1 MKVLPG
7 NPEVKAS
14 REQSADSSNGIS
26 FLSQP
31 LGRIGYRSRRVGSL
45 IFVSSGLLLLIAV
58 RLFWIQ
64 VVDREEHLAEIYRR
78 KAEISI
84 QGPTGRILDRDGSFM
99 AVTDARPTIGAN
111 PRLIGSPWTAA
122 RALAPD
128 LDMSVDALYGL
139 LTKDRAYVYLKR
151 QVTTETEE
159 AVRSLELAGIEI
171 RQETARLYPNGQDF
185 ARNFIG
191 QVNIDEEPLN
201 GIEAQYARTL
211 SGKAGLS
218 QGYVAN
224 TAARSMRLPG
234 GDLNYQ
240 APEPGSDLV
249 TTIHAPTQYLAE
261 GILKRA
267 VEESEANWGTAVV
280 LDAET
285 AEVLALV
292 DIERGGKNAMARVA
306 ATSGAYGKTFEPGSV
321 SKTFTIAAAMELGAV
336 SSEEMFEIP
345 SSYQYADKKYSDPY
359 SGQILAVSEVLAKS
373 SNVGTIQIAERL
385 GADQMYH
392 YLKAF
397 GFGKYSSGDDEI
409 PSLPHE
415 SRGKL
420 KLPQDWEGTDLAN
433 ISFGQGLSVTA
444 IQVAGAYNVI
454 ANAGRY
460 ISPSLV
466 RGTLSPAGSYRP
478 LSKPLGQKVLSAST
492 TREMREML
500 KGVVVHGT
508 GTRAAVDGYAVAGK
522 TGTAQ
527 KPMTNRRGYGDE
539 YTSIFAGFVP
549 VAEPKIT
556 IVVVLDEP
564 KDHSAGR
571 AVAPVFSAIAA
582 EVLSAIGVPEGE

>member
-1 MKVLPG
+1 MKVFLG
-7 NPEVKAS
+7 NPETKAPQA
-14 REQSADSSNGIS
+14 QSATSSRGAS
-26 FLSQP
+26 FLTQP

-45 IFVSSGLLLLIAV
+45 IFFSSGLLLLIAM
-58 RLFWIQ
+58 RLFWVQ

-84 QGPTGRILDRDGSFM
+84 QGSTGRILDRDGSFM
-99 AVTDARPTIGAN
+99 AVTDVRPTIGAN
-111 PRLIGSPWTAA
+111 PRLIASPWAVA

-128 LDMSVDALYGL
+128 LSMSIDALYGL
-139 LTKDRAYVYLKR
+139 LSKDRAYVYLKR
-151 QVTTETEE
+151 QVTPEVEK
-159 AVRSLELAGIEI
+159 AVRSLELPGIEI
-171 RQETARLYPNGQDF
+171 RQETARLYPNGQEF

-211 SGKAGLS
+211 SGKAGVR
-218 QGYVAN
+218 QDYVAN
-224 TAARSMRLPG
+224 TAGRSMRLPG

-261 GILKRA
+261 GILKQA
-267 VEESEANWGTAVV
+267 VEESGAKWGTAVV
-280 LDAET
+280 LDAES

-292 DIERGGKNAMARVA
+292 DIDRGEESGLVKVA

-321 SKTFTIAAAMELGAV
+321 SKTFTIAAAIELGEV
-336 SSEEMFEIP
+336 SSGEIFEIP

-359 SGQILAVSEVLAKS
+359 AGQELAVAEVLAKS

-397 GFGKYSSGDDEI
+397 GFGKYSSGDDAI

-444 IQVAGAYNVI
+444 IQVASAYNVI
-454 ANAGRY
+454 ANDGVY
-460 ISPSLV
+460 IAPSLV
-466 RGTLSPAGSYRP
+466 RGTLTPTGAYRP
-478 LSKPLGQKVLSAST
+478 LSRSSGQKVLSEAT
-492 TREMREML
+492 TEEMREML

-508 GTRAAVDGYAVAGK
+508 GKRAAVDGYAVAGK

-527 KPMTNRRGYGDE
+527 KPMTDRRGYGDE

-564 KDHSAGR
+564 EEHSAGR

-582 EVLSAIGVPEGE
+582 EVLTAIGVPEGE

>member
-1 MKVLPG
+1 MKVFLG
-7 NPEVKAS
+7 NPETKAPQA
-14 REQSADSSNGIS
+14 QSATSPKGVS

-45 IFVSSGLLLLIAV
+45 IFFSSGLLLLIAT
-58 RLFWIQ
+58 RLFWVQ

-84 QGPTGRILDRDGSFM
+84 QGSTGRILDRDGSFM
-99 AVTDARPTIGAN
+99 AVTDVRPTIGAN
-111 PRLIGSPWTAA
+111 PRLIASPWAAA

-128 LDMSVDALYGL
+128 LSMSVDALYGL
-139 LTKDRAYVYLKR
+139 LSKDRAYVYLKR
-151 QVTTETEE
+151 QVTPEVEE
-159 AVRSLELAGIEI
+159 AIRSLELPGIEI
-171 RQETARLYPNGQDF
+171 RQETARLYPNGQEF

-201 GIEAQYARTL
+201 GIEAQYAHTL
-211 SGKAGLS
+211 SGKAGVR
-218 QGYVAN
+218 QDYVAN
-224 TAARSMRLPG
+224 TAGRSMRLPG

-261 GILKRA
+261 GILKQA
-267 VEESEANWGTAVV
+267 VEESGAKWGTAVV
-280 LDAET
+280 LDAES

-292 DIERGGKNAMARVA
+292 DIDRGEESELVKVA

-321 SKTFTIAAAMELGAV
+321 SKTFTIAAAIELGEV
-336 SSEEMFEIP
+336 SSGEIFKIP

-359 SGQILAVSEVLAKS
+359 SGQELAVAEVLAKS

-392 YLKAF
+392 YLRAF
-397 GFGKYSSGDDEI
+397 GFGKYSSGDDVT

-444 IQVAGAYNVI
+444 IQVAAAYNVI
-454 ANAGRY
+454 ANDGVYVA
-460 ISPSLV
+460 PSLV
-466 RGTLSPAGSYRP
+466 RGTLTPTGAYRP
-478 LSKPLGQKVLSAST
+478 LSKSSGQKVLSEAT
-492 TREMREML
+492 TEEMREML

-508 GTRAAVDGYAVAGK
+508 GKRAAVDGYAVAGK

-527 KPMTNRRGYGDE
+527 KPMTDRRGYGDE

-564 KDHSAGR
+564 EEHSAGR

-582 EVLSAIGVPEGE
+582 EVLTAIGVPEGE

>member
-1 MKVLPG
+1 MKVFLG
-7 NPEVKAS
+7 NPETKSPQA
-14 REQSADSSNGIS
+14 QSATPPKGAS
-26 FLSQP
+26 FFSQP
-31 LGRIGYRSRRVGSL
+31 IGRIGYRSRRVGSL
-45 IFVSSGLLLLIAV
+45 IFFSSGLLLLIAM
-58 RLFWIQ
+58 RLFWVQ
-64 VVDREEHLAEIYRR
+64 VVDREEHLTEIYRR

-84 QGPTGRILDRDGSFM
+84 QGSTGRILDRDRSYM
-99 AVTDARPTIGAN
+99 AVTDVRPTIGAN
-111 PRLIGSPWTAA
+111 PRLITSPWTAA

-128 LDMSVDALYGL
+128 LGMSVDTLYEL

-151 QVTTETEE
+151 QVPPEVEE
-159 AVRSLELAGIEI
+159 AVRSLELSGIEI
-171 RQETARLYPNGQDF
+171 RQEAARLYPNGQEF

-191 QVNIDEEPLN
+191 QVNVDEEPLN
-201 GIEAQYARTL
+201 GIEAQYALTL
-211 SGKAGLS
+211 SGKPGS
-218 QGYVAN
+218 RQDYVAN
-224 TAARSMRLPG
+224 TAGRSMPLPG

-240 APEPGSDLV
+240 AAEPGSDLV

-261 GILKRA
+261 RILKQA
-267 VEESEANWGTAVV
+267 VEDSGAKWGTAVV
-280 LDAET
+280 LDADS

-292 DIERGGKNAMARVA
+292 DIDRVTESGSVRVA

-321 SKTFTIAAAMELGAV
+321 SKTFTIAAAIELGEV
-336 SSEEMFEIP
+336 SSSEILNIP
-345 SSYQYADKKYSDPY
+345 ESYQFADKKYSDPY
-359 SGQILAVSEVLAKS
+359 AGQKLAVTEVLAKS

-397 GFGKYSSGDDEI
+397 GFGNYSSGDDVV

-444 IQVAGAYNVI
+444 IQVAAAYNVI
-454 ANAGRY
+454 ANDGRY

-466 RGTLSPAGSYRP
+466 RGTLGPSGLYRP
-478 LSKPLGQKVLSAST
+478 LDKPSGQKVLGAAT
-492 TREMREML
+492 VEEMREML

-508 GTRAAVDGYAVAGK
+508 GTLAAVDGYSVAGK

-527 KPMTNRRGYGDE
+527 KPMIDRRGYGDD

-564 KDHSAGR
+564 KEHSAGR

-582 EVLSAIGVPEGE
+582 EVLSAIGVPESE

>member
-1 MKVLPG
+1 MKVFLG
-7 NPEVKAS
+7 NPESKSPQA
-14 REQSADSSNGIS
+14 QSAPPLKGAS
-26 FLSQP
+26 FFSRP

-45 IFVSSGLLLLIAV
+45 IFFSSGLLLLIAV
-58 RLFWIQ
+58 RLFWVQ
-64 VVDREEHLAEIYRR
+64 VVDREQHLSEIYRR

-84 QGPTGRILDRDGSFM
+84 QGSTGRILDRDRSYM
-99 AVTDARPTIGAN
+99 AVTDVRPTIGAN
-111 PRLIGSPWTAA
+111 PRLITSPWTAA

-128 LDMSVDALYGL
+128 LEMSVDTLYEL

-151 QVTTETEE
+151 QVSPQVEE
-159 AVRSLELAGIEI
+159 AVRSLELLGIEI
-171 RQETARLYPNGQDF
+171 RQEAARLYPNGQEF

-191 QVNIDEEPLN
+191 QVNVDEEPLN
-201 GIEAQYARTL
+201 GIEAQYALTL
-211 SGKAGLS
+211 SGKAGS
-218 QGYVAN
+218 RQDYVAN
-224 TAARSMRLPG
+224 TVSRSMPLPG

-240 APEPGSDLV
+240 AAEPGSDLV

-261 GILKRA
+261 RILKQA
-267 VEESEANWGTAVV
+267 VEESGAKWGTAVV
-280 LDAET
+280 LDADS

-292 DIERGGKNAMARVA
+292 DIDRATEGGPVMVA

-321 SKTFTIAAAMELGAV
+321 SKTFTIAAAIELGEV
-336 SSEEMFEIP
+336 SSSEILNIP
-345 SSYQYADKKYSDPY
+345 ESYQFADKKYSDPY
-359 SGQILAVSEVLAKS
+359 AGQKLAVTEVLAKS

-397 GFGKYSSGDDEI
+397 GFGKYSSGEDV

-444 IQVAGAYNVI
+444 IQVAAAYNVI
-454 ANAGRY
+454 ANDGLY
-460 ISPSLV
+460 LSPSLV
-466 RGTLSPAGSYRP
+466 RGTLGPSGSYRP
-478 LSKPLGQKVLSAST
+478 VVKPLGQKVLSAT
-492 TREMREML
+492 TTEEMREML

-508 GTRAAVDGYAVAGK
+508 GTLAAVDGYSVAGK

-527 KPMTNRRGYGDE
+527 KPMIDRRGYGDD

-564 KDHSAGR
+564 KEHSAGR